1 MSDSYDA
8 VLGMTYKT
16 ANEPRSKYLRGSL
29 YPSFRRSRNFL
40 RIFKI
45 RLYEINQYSI
55 LKTQKMNRDV
65 TEYPILLKK

>member
-1 MSDSYDA
+1 M
-8 VLGMTYKT
+8 
-16 ANEPRSKYLRGSL
+16 